1 MESKVKK
8 IFTSKP
14 FLFLLLL
21 AVMWLALVLVKTFYK
36 KHQLDSEIANLKK
49 EIDKIDKKDQE
60 LSNLLNYFDNQNF
73 LEKEAKEKLNMKKE
87 GENVVIVSEVSGSP
101 QPSAAPLA
109 AASAPAQEQESGNL
123 LKWWQY
129 FFGN

>member
-1 MESKVKK
+1 
-8 IFTSKP
+8 
-14 FLFLLLL
+14 LFLLLL

>member
-21 AVMWLALVLVKTFYK
+21 AVMWLALILVKTFYK

-60 LSNLLNYFDNQNF
+60 LSDLLNYFDNQNF

-87 GENVVIVSEVSGSP
+87 GENVVIVSEISGSP
-101 QPSAAPLA
+101 EPQTAPLA
-109 AASAPAQEQESGNL
+109 AASAPAQEQELGNL

-129 FFGN
+129 FFGK